1 MQFYLLPHGCPVSQC
16 HLFKVHLF
24 TCICDATFIIA
35 KFAYMYF
42 WNFLLCF
49 NDWSIYNACI
59 IGLMIPLLKIFLFLN
74 KFGLKKELENSME
87 SFCIPFT
94 QLPLMLTSY
103 IIIKT
108 KKLTYWHS
116 TVNYILFYLK
126 RLCIVF

>member
-1 MQFYLLPHGCPVSQC
+1 
-16 HLFKVHLF
+16 
-24 TCICDATFIIA
+24 
-35 KFAYMYF
+35 
-42 WNFLLCF
+42 
-49 NDWSIYNACI
+49 
-59 IGLMIPLLKIFLFLN
+59 MIPLLKIFLFLN